1 MAKDKKTIK
10 EKREEKG
17 QRYSTTDLF
26 MDLHNKWGKQ
36 GGGFFDWLKKER
48 EEKEKSTK

>member
-1 MAKDKKTIK
+1 MKTKEKTIK

-26 MDLHNKWGKQ
+26 MDLRNKWGGQ

-48 EEKEKSTK
+48 EEKAKQ